1 VKSVITC
8 SKEAFICNRLLLS
21 LCISLLCSACAR
33 QPSHVTEVPS
43 DLQPAAESPY
53 LARINQLRAQTGYVA
68 PASTTIEQAQGQESV
83 TDPVSGDPEPG
94 SRLLWHFTD
103 QQQQPSAAQS
113 QVFSLWQRQQQHAL
127 SVQVGPVSG
136 KTPLESARL
145 ALLRAQ
151 ALQRWLDE
159 QSVQAHVRYVP
170 QMPLNQVLWL
180 AERQP

>member
-1 VKSVITC
+1 MSAITC
-8 SKEAFICNRLLLS
+8 SKVAFISIRLLLS
-21 LCISLLCSACAR
+21 LCVSLLCTACA
-33 QPSHVTEVPS
+33 QQSTHVAEVPS
-43 DLQPAAESPY
+43 GLQPPAESPY

-68 PASTTIEQAQGQESV
+68 PASTATLPEQGEAPATGDV
-83 TDPVSGDPEPG
+83 AKDPESG

-113 QVFSLWQRQQQHAL
+113 QVFSLWQRHQRHAL
-127 SVQVGPVSG
+127 SVEVGPVGG

-151 ALQRWLDE
+151 SLQRWLDE

-170 QMPLNQVLWL
+170 QMPLNQVLWQ